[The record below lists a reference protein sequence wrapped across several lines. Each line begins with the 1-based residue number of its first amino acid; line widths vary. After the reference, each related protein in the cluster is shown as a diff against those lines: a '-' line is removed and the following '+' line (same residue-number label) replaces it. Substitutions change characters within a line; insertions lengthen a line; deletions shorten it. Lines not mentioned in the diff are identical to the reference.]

1 MKIVKIILG
10 VLILFSTVKVLIESL
25 DEATSR
31 GGAFLGTI
39 IGFCLMVALAIWLI
53 KSGISN
59 ITKNDEK

>member
-10 VLILFSTVKVLIESL
+10 VLILFATTKVLIGSLNES
-25 DEATSR
+25 TSS
-31 GGAFLGTI
+31 GGALAGTI

-59 ITKNDEK
+59 NTKSE

>member
-10 VLILFSTVKVLIESL
+10 VLLLFATIKVLIGSLNES
-25 DEATSR
+25 TSN
-31 GGAFLGTI
+31 GGALIGTI

-59 ITKNDEK
+59 NTKSE